1 MSSNSDKFL
10 QQADRSEEVLMNRK
24 LEGKVAIVTGAGTG
38 IGAAVS
44 RALTAEG
51 AAVVLFGPDM
61 GNLEKVRSEI
71 AGDAEALAVGGD
83 VSVATDVEN
92 LMNRASQEFGGINIL
107 FNNAAVMLNK
117 TVVELSEEEWDRVIA
132 VNLKGVFL
140 GCKYAIPYMQEQDGG
155 SIINCGSPHAFATQP
170 KIAPYA
176 AAKGG
181 MLALTRQVAMDFA
194 RDGVRVNCVVPG
206 TIDTP
211 MLWNS
216 QQLSEDSEA
225 DRREWAEKHPLGRL
239 GTPEDVAR
247 AVLWLASDDSSF
259 TTGSVLSV
267 DGGLLAQL

>member
-1 MSSNSDKFL
+1 MV
-10 QQADRSEEVLMNRK
+10 QK
-24 LEGKVAIVTGAGTG
+24 LEGKVAVITGAGSG
-38 IGAAVS
+38 IGAAS
-44 RALTAEG
+44 SHILAAEG
-51 AAVVLFGPDM
+51 AAVVLFGLDTRD
-61 GNLEKVRSEI
+61 LETVRSDIAEDGGEALAI
-71 AGDAEALAVGGD
+71 AGD
-83 VSVATDVEN
+83 VSMATDVKN
-92 LMNRASQEFGGINIL
+92 LMERASEVFGGIDIL

-140 GCKYAIPYMQEQDGG
+140 GCKHAIPYMEERGGG

-181 MLALTRQVAMDFA
+181 VLALTRQVAIDFA
-194 RDGVRVNCVVPG
+194 RIGVRVNCVVPG

-211 MLWNS
+211 MLRNS
-216 QQLSEDSEA
+216 QQLSEDPEA
-225 DRREWAEKHPLGRL
+225 DRREWADKHPLGRL

-247 AVLWLASDDSSF
+247 AVLWLASDDSHF